1 MGPFHR
7 LRSQLIASHLIAIA
21 STLVAMVMAI
31 VLIAGSWFARQ
42 RVALSEPTQEAQT
55 VANAIGG
62 LLTSPASA
70 GDLNVVLRSLADGK
84 LNVSGGFST
93 YAAWWGG
100 RNPFT
105 GAALQNVDYIAVV
118 SPDGNVLG
126 SSTPAGAAFAPPE
139 RQDWNPLIQAAL
151 ANPPDP
157 HKLVAVPGGAQPAA
171 GMPAAGMPAAGVPAA
186 SVPAALGAY
195 PVMGQDGRPTAVVI
209 LASQNAPS
217 ASGGAN
223 FFHSLLFAGA
233 ASAALLAGASVF
245 ALISAGLVGYLLS
258 RRLVSRLER
267 LGRAAEA
274 LASGDLGQRV
284 EEGSPDEVG
293 QLARRFNAMA
303 ERLAQTV
310 DELTAARDRTEA
322 ALKAKRELVANVSH
336 ELRTPLALI
345 RGYIESLSGPATDA
359 DPNQRREYLA
369 VVERESERLS
379 QLIDD
384 LFALSTAEAG
394 ALPLTLEPVA
404 LSELVQ
410 EMGASLQPIARR
422 ERQITI
428 AISAPAGLPPA
439 RADRQRVVQILGN
452 LVRNALRHTPQG
464 GLIALRVERQGE
476 WMAVSVE
483 DTGEGIPLEHLP
495 HIFERFYRG
504 DEGRD
509 RASGGA
515 GLGLAIV
522 RELVEAMGG
531 QVSVES
537 QVGQGSRF
545 SFHLPIAE

>member
-1 MGPFHR
+1 LIGRFHR
-7 LRSQLIASHLIAIA
+7 LRNQLIASHLIAIA

-42 RVALSEPTQEAQT
+42 RAALSEPTQEAQT

-62 LLTSPASA
+62 LLSAPASA
-70 GDLNVVLRSLADGK
+70 GDLNVVLRSLAHGE
-84 LNVSGGFST
+84 LQVSGGFGS
-93 YAAWWGG
+93 YAAWWGR
-100 RNPFT
+100 RNPFI
-105 GAALQNVDYIAVV
+105 GAALQNIDYIVVV
-118 SPDGNVLG
+118 SPDGTELG
-126 SSTPAGAAFAPPE
+126 SSTPVGAAFTPPE
-139 RQDWNPLIQAAL
+139 RREWGPLIQAAL
-151 ANPPDP
+151 TNPPDV
-157 HKLVAVPGGAQPAA
+157 HRLVALRPGAQPAA
-171 GMPAAGMPAAGVPAA
+171 
-186 SVPAALGAY
+186 LGSY
-195 PVMGQDGRPTAVVI
+195 PVLGQDGLPMAIVI
-209 LASQNAPS
+209 LASHSAPS
-217 ASGGAN
+217 VSAGAN

-267 LGRAAEA
+267 LGQAAEA

-284 EEGSPDEVG
+284 EEGNPDEVG

-310 DELTAARDRTEA
+310 DELTATRDRTEA

-345 RGYIESLSGPATDA
+345 QGYVESLSMPATESRSATDA
-359 DPNQRREYLA
+359 DADLRREYLA
-369 VVERESERLS
+369 VVARETERLG

-394 ALPLTLEPVA
+394 ALPLALEPVA

-410 EMGASLQPIARR
+410 ETGASLQPIAWR

-428 AISAPAGLPPA
+428 ATSTPEGLPPA
-439 RADRQRVVQILGN
+439 RADRQRVIQILSN

-476 WMAVSVE
+476 WIAVSVE
-483 DTGEGIPLEHLP
+483 DTGEGILPEHLP

-537 QVGQGSRF
+537 EVGQGSRF
-545 SFHLPIAE
+545 SFRLPIAT